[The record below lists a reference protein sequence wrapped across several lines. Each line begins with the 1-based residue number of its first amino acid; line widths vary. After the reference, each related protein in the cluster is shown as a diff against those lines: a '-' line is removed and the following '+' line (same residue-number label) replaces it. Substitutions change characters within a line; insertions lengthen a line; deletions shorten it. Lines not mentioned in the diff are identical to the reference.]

1 MSRQANN
8 RIAANRCEQRVRQKQ
23 FSTKTEVAV
32 RGMQFIINQ
41 LVLFSMADTPN
52 GEPRN
57 HRSVRESTV
66 GDGVAELAESFGV

>member
-32 RGMQFIINQ
+32 KSSKALAASATLKPQ
-41 LVLFSMADTPN
+41 LLTWT
-52 GEPRN
+52 E
-57 HRSVRESTV
+57 H
-66 GDGVAELAESFGV
+66 